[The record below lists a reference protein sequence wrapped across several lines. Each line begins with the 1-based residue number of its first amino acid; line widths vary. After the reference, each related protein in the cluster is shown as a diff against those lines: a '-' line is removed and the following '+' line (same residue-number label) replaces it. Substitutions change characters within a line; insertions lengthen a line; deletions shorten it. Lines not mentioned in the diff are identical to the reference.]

1 MYPQQMIQFDQN
13 LIDKDAADLHKAMKG
28 AGTDED
34 AIIRIVAHRTNP
46 QRMQMIQSYRRQFN
60 KDLVKELKSELS
72 GNLENAI
79 EALFTDPCEY
89 DAIQLYKAMKG
100 LGTNEDTLIE
110 ILATRPN
117 WMIQKTKEIFRIKYN
132 KDLIDWVKSE
142 TSGGLKKVLCLLI
155 NCVRIE
161 NAIADPNICKQ
172 KSDQLY
178 KAGEDRLGTNEEVFY
193 KIFTESSPYEI
204 NLINQIYT
212 QDHKHD
218 LIKAVDKEFSGDTKR
233 VLQAIVYAM
242 VKPSEFFAK
251 KINKAVK
258 GLGTKDNLLIRVIVS
273 RFEFDMPQIKESYR
287 VLFGKNL
294 IDDVKSDTSGDYKK
308 LLVELLSN

>member
-1 MYPQQMIQFDQN
+1 MYPQQQIQFNQN
-13 LIDKDAADLHKAMKG
+13 LIDKDAADIHKAMKG

-46 QRMQMIQSYRRQFN
+46 QRMLMIQSFRRQFN

-72 GNLENAI
+72 GNLEDAI
-79 EALFTDPCEY
+79 VALFTDPCEY

-117 WMIQKTKEIFRIKYN
+117 WMIQRTKEIFRLKYN

-161 NAIADPNICKQ
+161 NTLADPNICKQ

-178 KAGEDRLGTNEEVFY
+178 KAGEDRLGTNEDVFY

-204 NLINQIYT
+204 HMINQIYT

-218 LIKAVDKEFSGDTKR
+218 LIKAVDKEFSGDTKK

-251 KINKAVK
+251 KINKAIK
-258 GLGTKDNLLIRVIVS
+258 GWGTNDNLLIRVIVT

-287 VLFGKNL
+287 ILYGKNL